1 MTEETQDNTAPAQ
14 PELSQVQI
22 TLEQICAAIIAQNDN
37 QLSVPTAVLLQ
48 DYSQYTIEI
57 THDDEANL
65 IYFSLKPLAEV
76 EENQEAEKIETE

>member
-1 MTEETQDNTAPAQ
+1 MTEETQDIAAPAQ

-65 IYFSLKPLAEV
+65 IFFALKPLAEV
-76 EENQEAEKIETE
+76 QENQEAEKIETE